1 MTNPPPPPPAAPNR
15 TNPLAVI
22 GVFVLAVIGVGFL
35 VLGVV
40 LLTRGP
46 GLTASAAPSPT
57 RLAVVSTQLVL
68 IPTTTQSPPT
78 VTPAPTEAPSAT
90 EPSASTTPAAS
101 PTSAALITMA
111 RPANVRTGPGLT
123 YGTIG
128 GINVGDTAPVIGRD
142 STAQWFAISYAA
154 GPNGTG
160 WVSALV
166 ATFGGNIN
174 NLPVVQPAA
183 PPPPASTAVPAT
195 NTGAPPPPAAT
206 NTPSVQGAGGIET
219 QLWTMAKTTGAPN
232 ESLFFEFKVVNTT
245 GSAIS
250 GYGILAGHTD
260 SGVTADS
267 WHDVLQPGKVLD
279 WKDHINF
286 PDPGTYQVY
295 LGICYQSHDVC
306 KAGGTWVRL
315 SNSIA
320 VTIQ

>member
-1 MTNPPPPPPAAPNR
+1 MTNPPPPPASPRPYNL
-15 TNPLAVI
+15 LAVI
-22 GVFVLAVIGVGFL
+22 GVFALAVIGVGFL

-46 GLTASAAPSPT
+46 GLAASAPPSPT
-57 RLAVVSTQLVL
+57 RLVVVSTQVVL

-78 VTPAPTEAPSAT
+78 ATPAPTEAPSAT
-90 EPSASTTPAAS
+90 VPPASATPDAS
-101 PTSAALITMA
+101 ATSAALITIA
-111 RPANVRTGPGLT
+111 KPANVRTGPGLT

-128 GINVGDTAPVIGRD
+128 GINVGETAPVIGRD
-142 STAQWFAISYAA
+142 STSQWFAISFAA

-174 NLPVVQPAA
+174 DLPVVQAAA
-183 PPPPASTAVPAT
+183 PPPAATAVPAT
-195 NTGAPPPPAAT
+195 NTGAPPPPPAAT

-232 ESLFFEFKVVNTT
+232 ESLFFEFKVVNTS
-245 GSAIS
+245 GSAIT
-250 GYGILAGHTD
+250 YGILAGHTD

-267 WHDVLQPGKVLD
+267 WHDPLQPGKVLD

-286 PDPGTYQVY
+286 PNPGTYQVY

-306 KAGGTWVRL
+306 KSGGTWIRL